1 MSFVQSRE
9 RGLNSMANYNER
21 LTDELVKLQG
31 RAIKDWESDLATAKQ
46 AITLLIKELVAEAK
60 PNRENK
66 QYTNPIYNSAIYDFE
81 QNLLK
86 ELEEI

>member
-1 MSFVQSRE
+1 MT
-9 RGLNSMANYNER
+9 NYNER

-46 AITLLIKELVAEAK
+46 AITSLIKELVAESK
-60 PNRENK
+60 PKKHNTDVGDAYQRTFCGEYNK
-66 QYTNPIYNSAIYDFE
+66 GIDQFE

-86 ELEEI
+86 GLEEI